1 MILLTSLTGERFYL
15 NPGLIELI
23 EMVPD
28 TLVTMTNGKKYL
40 VRESGQ
46 EVAAGIED
54 YRVKILSRSMDP
66 LNLCADIVASQ
77 GGWDDSEE

>member
-1 MILLTSLTGERFYL
+1 MILLTSLNGERLYL

-40 VRESGQ
+40 IRESGQ
-46 EVAAGIED
+46 EVASGIED

-66 LNLCADIVASQ
+66 LNLCANIDASR
-77 GGWDDSEE
+77 GGRGDSEE